1 MRDSADR
8 FGAIPEKG
16 GLLANPRLEI
26 LTQLVERN
34 PQDSFARYGL
44 AMEYARQGQY
54 EHAMEHFQKLWKVNP
69 DYAAAYYQA
78 GQVLVKAGQVEE
90 ARRIF
95 QKGIE
100 VTSRLGDRHA
110 KSELEAALEQL

>member
-1 MRDSADR
+1 MAD
-8 FGAIPEKG
+8 
-16 GLLANPRLEI
+16 PRLEI
-26 LTQLVERN
+26 LIKLVERN

-44 AMEYARQGQY
+44 AMEYARQEQY
-54 EHAMEHFQKLWKVNP
+54 DQAMEHFQKLWEINP
-69 DYAAAYYQA
+69 DYAATYYQA
-78 GQVLVKAGQVEE
+78 GQVLVKTGQVEE

-100 VTSRLGDRHA
+100 VTTRLGNFHA

>member
-1 MRDSADR
+1 MADT
-8 FGAIPEKG
+8 
-16 GLLANPRLEI
+16 RLEI

-44 AMEYARQGQY
+44 AMEYARQEQY
-54 EHAMEHFQKLWKVNP
+54 EQAMEHFQKLWEVNP

-78 GQVLVKAGQVEE
+78 GQVLIKTGQVEE

-100 VTSRLGDRHA
+100 VTTRLGNFHA

>member
-1 MRDSADR
+1 MAD
-8 FGAIPEKG
+8 
-16 GLLANPRLEI
+16 PRLEI
-26 LTQLVERN
+26 LIKLVERN

-44 AMEYARQGQY
+44 AMEYARQEQY
-54 EHAMEHFQKLWKVNP
+54 EQAMEHFQKLWEVNP

-100 VTSRLGDRHA
+100 VTSRLGNFHA

>member
-1 MRDSADR
+1 MADS
-8 FGAIPEKG
+8 
-16 GLLANPRLEI
+16 RLEI
-26 LTQLVERN
+26 LIQLVERN

-44 AMEYARQGQY
+44 AMEYARQEQY
-54 EHAMEHFQKLWKVNP
+54 EQAMEHFQKLWEVNP

-100 VTSRLGDRHA
+100 VTTRLGNFHA

>member
-1 MRDSADR
+1 M
-8 FGAIPEKG
+8 
-16 GLLANPRLEI
+16 ANPRLEI
-26 LTQLVERN
+26 LTQLVEKN
-34 PQDSFARYGL
+34 PQDFFARYGL
-44 AMEYARQGQY
+44 AMEYARQEQY
-54 EHAMEHFQKLWKVNP
+54 ELAMEHFQKLWEVNP

-100 VTSRLGDRHA
+100 VTSRLGDLHA